1 MRQALIMSRQ
11 RNFPYSFLSRCKIR
25 CIGQRTA
32 IPQRTDTE
40 IAKNY
45 LNEEEI
51 AILERLVSAYLDI
64 AELRA
69 LNREPMYMKDWIE
82 TIDDYLKMT
91 RRDILDHK
99 GKVSHQ
105 EAIKKAHR
113 EYDKYSEK
121 EKLQLSAVEK
131 HFLQSISMLEGIE
144 KK

>member
-1 MRQALIMSRQ
+1 
-11 RNFPYSFLSRCKIR
+11 
-25 CIGQRTA
+25 
-32 IPQRTDTE
+32 
-40 IAKNY
+40 
-45 LNEEEI
+45 
-51 AILERLVSAYLDI
+51 
-64 AELRA
+64 
-69 LNREPMYMKDWIE
+69 MYMKDWIE

-105 EAIKKAHR
+105 EAIEKAHR

-131 HFLQSISMLEGIE
+131 HFLQSISTLEGIE